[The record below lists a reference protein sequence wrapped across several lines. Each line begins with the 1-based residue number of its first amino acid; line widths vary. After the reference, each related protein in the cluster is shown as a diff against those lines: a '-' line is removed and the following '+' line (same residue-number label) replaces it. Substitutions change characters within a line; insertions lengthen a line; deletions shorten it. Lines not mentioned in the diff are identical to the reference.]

1 MSNSINKSFFYIC
14 TSLLGLILISCYS
27 FTGGSVPE
35 HLKKLQLTPV
45 VDNSG
50 YGNPQFRESLMRA
63 LVQRFRDDNSFTLT
77 DNFGDARLSIVI
89 SSIIDATVAVNPGEL
104 ETQRK
109 VTVSFKAEYFDNVK
123 KKLIWDKS
131 FSNYQVYDVSN
142 ILTNRN
148 AGIEKTII
156 QTTDD
161 ILLSVVSGW

>member
-1 MSNSINKSFFYIC
+1 MAI
-14 TSLLGLILISCYS
+14 ILISCYS

-35 HLKKLQLTPV
+35 HLKKLQITPV

-50 YGNPQFRESLMRA
+50 YGNPQFRESMMRL
-63 LVQRFRDDNSFTLT
+63 LVQKFRDDNSFTLT

-89 SSIIDATVAVNPGEL
+89 GTISDATIAVNPGEL

-131 FSNYQVYDVSN
+131 FSNFQVYDVSN
-142 ILTNRN
+142 ALTNRN
-148 AGIEKTII
+148 TAIEKIII